1 MKAHGMTGSRPR
13 IVIAGAGFAG
23 FHAARSLGRL
33 ARDKLDVALLDP
45 TDYFL
50 YLPLLPEVTA
60 GILDPRTVAA
70 PLASAGRSVRHVLG
84 AVTQIDLDAR
94 RLTARD
100 PDDNLRTIGYDH
112 LVVALGSV
120 NKLLPVPGV
129 TDHAHGYRSLAE
141 AIYLR
146 DHLLRQLEIADLSD
160 DPAERDARCTFVV
173 VGAGYTGTEVAASG
187 QLLTRIAVRR
197 RLGLS
202 GQRLRWILIDI
213 APRLMPELDPRLS
226 ATASRV
232 LAARGME
239 IRTGTSVEH
248 ATHDGVQ
255 LSDGEFVPTRSL
267 IWCVGVRPDPM
278 VERLGLPMQHGRLTV
293 DEYLTVPGHPE
304 IHACGDAAAV
314 PDLTRPG
321 SITAMTAQ
329 HAVRQ
334 GALVANNIAASYSI
348 GRAQRR
354 PYRHRDLGFV
364 VDLGGTQAAANPLGI
379 RLSGLP
385 AKAVTRGYHLLSMPT
400 NRLRIATD
408 WALDVLL
415 PRQLV
420 QIGLVRGGAVPLA
433 ASTPGH
439 PAHEAGAATREGS

>member
-23 FHAARSLGRL
+23 FHAARSLGRF
-33 ARDKLDVALLDP
+33 ARDKLDVALVDP

-100 PDDNLRTIGYDH
+100 PDGNLRTIGYDH

-202 GQRLRWILIDI
+202 DQRLRWILIDI

-334 GALVANNIAASYSI
+334 GALVANNIAASYGI
-348 GRAQRR
+348 GRTQRR

-400 NRLRIATD
+400 NRIRIATD

-433 ASTPGH
+433 ASAPEH
-439 PAHEAGAATREGS
+439 PIHEAGAASREGS